1 MNLVL
6 IKQLPVLEEQIKV
19 LSAEIQKKIDNAL
32 SLKCT
37 EESKVEVKNVRADL
51 RKTLAEYEEKRKEVK
66 NKIMKPYNDFEAL
79 YKVHI
84 SNKLN
89 AADGALKAKID
100 EIENAQKAA
109 KEKEVREYFEEYRES
124 LKLYFVTFE
133 SAGINITL
141 TATVKALKEQAK
153 AFLDRVAD
161 DVKMIL
167 NLEQEQKAEIFAEY
181 KKTLNATHA
190 ITTVTERLKAIEA
203 ERAKVAEFEQAKEAE
218 QEVVN
223 KVEVVAPPV
232 EEKEYTLSFKV
243 TATKDKLQALKNFL
257 NAGGYKYE

>member
-79 YKVHI
+79 YKEYI
-84 SNKLN
+84 SDRLN
-89 AADGALKAKID
+89 AADGKLKAKID
-100 EIENAQKAA
+100 EIENAQKAE
-109 KEKEVREYFEEYRES
+109 KEKEVKEYFDEC
-124 LKLYFVTFE
+124 LTGAGIDFLTFQD
-133 SAGINITL
+133 ARINITL
-141 TATVKALKEQAK
+141 SASVKALKDQAK
-153 AFLDRVAD
+153 DFVDRVASD
-161 DVKMIL
+161 LLLIDT
-167 NLEQEQKAEIFAEY
+167 QEHKAEILVEY
-181 KKTLNATHA
+181 KKTLNVSQA
-190 ITTVTERLKAIEA
+190 ITTVSERHKAIEV
-203 ERAKVAEFEQAKEAE
+203 EQAKVAEFEQAKEAE